1 MLPRRACCYTGEPNS
16 SSSLT
21 IGLRRGYRTLRFAST
36 PLTPAIAA
44 RQAWLRDPT
53 RRCFLL
59 LTPYAPAPALVPFPA
74 PSWSSGAEGCAA
86 LLYHWDT
93 GVLEVVYEALDPATL
108 TFSLAAPGARR
119 VGGPLRRPPAPGEPL
134 ALRVF
139 LDYSLLEVFTGEGEV
154 LTTRVYRGAGE
165 GSGLELISVDGPT
178 RVLHAAAFEVRP
190 AFGGED
196 GGEEVAGRLR
206 GLPLPHEVVAA
217 AMVGALPGRA
227 SGEEAGSEGQKAE
240 RALEAAMEGL
250 RMAA

>member
-1 MLPRRACCYTGEPNS
+1 MRAQQQRLATRPEHTETIPRVLHVLVSRLPVAAHQVCLPVPGSCC
-16 SSSLT
+16 
-21 IGLRRGYRTLRFAST
+21 
-36 PLTPAIAA
+36 PLP
-44 RQAWLRDPT
+44 LP
-53 RRCFLL
+53 
-59 LTPYAPAPALVPFPA
+59 PHAPAPVRSPLFPA
-74 PSWSSGAEGCAA
+74 PSWSSGAEGSAA

-196 GGEEVAGRLR
+196 GGEEVVGRLR

-217 AMVGALPGRA
+217 AMVGAMPGGA

-250 RMAA
+250 RVAA